1 MKNTLGGEYNID
13 ILVNNIVG
21 GFYKKVLKSKLFII
35 LLTAIICVSGS
46 VFATTLYYS
55 NQISYLPEDTNWNVS
70 NVEDALNDLYVA
82 SNSGGTYTIKVN
94 WVAQYATGDFLTVE
108 IQNQEGEKVF
118 NYTRP
123 VKNSYGYLMDS

>member
-1 MKNTLGGEYNID
+1 M
-13 ILVNNIVG
+13 
-21 GFYKKVLKSKLFII
+21 KKVLKSKLFII
-35 LLTAIICVSGS
+35 LLAAIICVSGS

-108 IQNQEGEKVF
+108 IQNQEGEKLF

-123 VKNSYGYLMDS
+123 VKNSSGYLMDSYSKTFTG